1 MLWNDM
7 FLIYKLKKYLQGFC
21 FLCTFVASLLKS
33 GFNKKEYQY
42 NLYSTFLIYKNSSK
56 H

>member
-1 MLWNDM
+1 M
-7 FLIYKLKKYLQGFC
+7 FLIYKLKKYLQG
-21 FLCTFVASLLKS
+21 LDIESVVECTFVDSLFKKRLY
-33 GFNKKEYQY
+33 KKEYQY

>member
-1 MLWNDM
+1 M

-21 FLCTFVASLLKS
+21 FLCTFVDSLFKKRLY
-33 GFNKKEYQY
+33 KKEYQY

>member
-1 MLWNDM
+1 M

-33 GFNKKEYQY
+33 GFNKK
-42 NLYSTFLIYKNSSK
+42 NISIICILLF
-56 H
+56 